1 MIVFFLGRQPE
12 ISLAELAAVHHQTP
26 HLVDSHIAA
35 MDITTSTALA
45 SANHLG
51 AVVKIGEVIDAD
63 FIINKA
69 NLAKL
74 AEHLFAS
81 TTGKVTIGISHYGH
95 HITKTSAINF
105 GRELQSILKAQG
117 HSVRLLPNNA
127 ATLSTATVLHNGLA
141 SNNPKKVELSII
153 PGQTNS
159 RVTIAQT
166 IFVQDIDAYTF
177 RDRRRPRRDA
187 HNGMLPPKLA
197 QTMINLA
204 HGALKTKRGLN
215 DDQLNVLDPFCGTG
229 VVLQEATLMG
239 MNVYGTDLN
248 PDMIRN
254 TKDNLAWLARTHH
267 RQIQPNLAIGDAT
280 NFDWRNWAKP
290 DHINLV
296 ATETYLGKPY
306 TSTPPL
312 AELGHNIT
320 ACNLIIGKFLRNISG
335 QLARGAGLCIGVPAW
350 FIRDHIH
357 HLPCVDQITDYGFT
371 NMTQGANL
379 IYHRPDQIVGRE
391 LLVLQKR

>member
-12 ISLAELAAVHHQTP
+12 ISLAELAAVYHRTP
-26 HLVDSHIAA
+26 RLVDSHIAA
-35 MDITTSTALA
+35 MDITASTALA
-45 SANHLG
+45 QADRLG
-51 AVVKIGEVIDAD
+51 AIVKIGEVIDAG

-74 AEHLFAS
+74 AEQLFAS

-95 HITKTSAINF
+95 HITKASAINF

-117 HSVRLLPNNA
+117 YSVRLLPNNA

-204 HGALKTKRGLN
+204 HGALKTKQTLN
-215 DDQLNVLDPFCGTG
+215 DDRLNVLDPFCGTG
-229 VVLQEATLMG
+229 VVLQEATLMD

-254 TKDNLAWLARTHH
+254 TKDNLTWLSRTHH

-280 NFDWRNWAKP
+280 NFDWRSWAKP
-290 DHINLV
+290 DRINLV

-306 TSTPPL
+306 TSTPSL
-312 AELGHNIT
+312 AELGYNIT
-320 ACNLIIGKFLRNISG
+320 ACNIIISKFLKNISG
-335 QLARGAGLCIGVPAW
+335 QLTSGAGLCIGVPAW

-357 HLPCVDQITDYGFT
+357 HLPCVDQIADYGFT
-371 NMTQGANL
+371 NMTHGANL
-379 IYHRPDQIVGRE
+379 IYHRPDQVVGRE

>member
-1 MIVFFLGRQPE
+1 
-12 ISLAELAAVHHQTP
+12 
-26 HLVDSHIAA
+26 
-35 MDITTSTALA
+35 MDIILLR
-45 SANHLG
+45 HPL
-51 AVVKIGEVIDAD
+51 
-63 FIINKA
+63 
-69 NLAKL
+69 L
-74 AEHLFAS
+74 
-81 TTGKVTIGISHYGH
+81 ISV
-95 HITKTSAINF
+95 
-105 GRELQSILKAQG
+105 RELQSILKAQE

-204 HGALKTKRGLN
+204 HGALKTKQALN

-267 RQIQPNLAIGDAT
+267 RQIQPNLAIGDA
-280 NFDWRNWAKP
+280 
-290 DHINLV
+290 H
-296 ATETYLGKPY
+296 
-306 TSTPPL
+306 
-312 AELGHNIT
+312 
-320 ACNLIIGKFLRNISG
+320 
-335 QLARGAGLCIGVPAW
+335 QL
-350 FIRDHIH
+350 
-357 HLPCVDQITDYGFT
+357 
-371 NMTQGANL
+371 
-379 IYHRPDQIVGRE
+379 
-391 LLVLQKR
+391 